1 MDNRCYAGCCG
12 WLCNEMIER
21 IKKLIMRI
29 LYGLFLT
36 LHILSF
42 ITAMGTVVLTL
53 FAYRQFWRL
62 YAINVE
68 QGRAAFR
75 YFLRTGTVGMIGL
88 FAAILA
94 GLSMEFT
101 VSFAHAHFT
110 WFKVKMFLVLLL
122 FVNGFTRGRVASLKL
137 QKLVAGDGEAPIAV
151 PVLTRECDLFIYTQ
165 LAIYLLI
172 VIMVAFRFA

>member
-1 MDNRCYAGCCG
+1 
-12 WLCNEMIER
+12 
-21 IKKLIMRI
+21 MRI
-29 LYGLFLT
+29 LYSLFLT

-53 FAYRQFWRL
+53 FSYHQFWKL
-62 YAINVE
+62 YAINSE

-75 YFLRTGTVGMIGL
+75 YFQRTGTVGMIGL
-88 FAAILA
+88 FVAILA

-110 WFKVKMFLVLLL
+110 WFRVKMFLVLLL
-122 FVNGFTRGRVASLKL
+122 FINGFTRGRVASLKL
-137 QKLVAGDGEAPIAV
+137 QKLVAGDGEQPIA
-151 PVLTRECDLFIYTQ
+151 PVTALRRECDLFICTQ
-165 LAIYLLI
+165 LLIYLLI